1 MEHELWFTAILNKV
15 FGGAV
20 SALLARIAT
29 LHGLEWVRPAN
40 AVEAAHPIHNYLAM
54 EILVA
59 LLLVVLALVVRSR
72 LSMENPGK
80 LQHVMEVLVEFMRS
94 TAEEIIGHGADRYVP
109 MLGTLFIFILVCNL
123 LSLLP
128 GQGVPVPAYG
138 IEVSPTG
145 YVQAT
150 LGCAVVVFLYYN
162 YQGFRHHGIFGYLK
176 HFCGPVLAMAI
187 IMFPIEII
195 GNVGRLLSLSV
206 RLYAN
211 MLVGGLLE
219 KVFGGLVP
227 LLVPALFMGLHVF
240 VSLLQAYIFML
251 LPAVYLS
258 LAVSE
263 EH

>member
-1 MEHELWFTAILNKV
+1 MEHEIWFTAILNKI

-20 SALLARIAT
+20 SALLAKIAT
-29 LHGLEWVRPAN
+29 LHGLEWVRP
-40 AVEAAHPIHNYLAM
+40 VDPAHPIHNYLAM

-59 LLLVVLALVVRSR
+59 LVLIVFALVVRSR
-72 LSMENPGK
+72 LSMENPGR
-80 LQHVMEVLVEFMRS
+80 LQHVMEVLVEFVRS
-94 TAEEIIGHGADRYVP
+94 TADEVIGHGADRYVA
-109 MLGTLFIFILVCNL
+109 MLGTLFIFVMACNL

-128 GQGVPVPAYG
+128 GQGVPVPAFG

-145 YVQAT
+145 YIQAT

-162 YQGFRHHGIFGYLK
+162 YQGFRQQGILGYLK
-176 HFCGPVLAMAI
+176 HFCGPILAMAI

-195 GNVGRLLSLSV
+195 SNVGRMLSLSV

-219 KVFGGLVP
+219 KVFGGLIP
-227 LLVPALFMGLHVF
+227 LLVPVIFMGLHLF

-251 LPAVYLS
+251 LPAVYLG
-258 LAVSE
+258 LAVGE

>member
-1 MEHELWFTAILNKV
+1 MEHEIWFTAILNKI

-20 SALLARIAT
+20 TALLTKIAT
-29 LHGLEWVRPAN
+29 LHGLEWVRPADP
-40 AVEAAHPIHNYLAM
+40 AHPIHNYLAM

-59 LLLVVLALVVRSR
+59 LLLIVLALVVRSR
-72 LSMENPGK
+72 LSIEHPGT
-80 LQHVMEVLVEFMRS
+80 LQHVMEVLVDFVRS
-94 TAEEIIGHGADRYVP
+94 TAGEVIGHGADRYVP
-109 MLGTLFIFILVCNL
+109 MLGTLFLFVMACNL

-128 GQGVPVPAYG
+128 GQGVPVPAFG

-145 YVQAT
+145 YIQAT

-162 YQGFRHHGIFGYLK
+162 YQGFRQQGILGYLK
-176 HFCGPVLAMAI
+176 HFCGPILAMAI

-195 GNVGRLLSLSV
+195 SNVGRMLSLSV

-219 KVFGGLVP
+219 KVFGGLIPLVVP
-227 LLVPALFMGLHVF
+227 VIFMGLHLF

-251 LPAVYLS
+251 LPAVYLG
-258 LAVSE
+258 LAVGE

>member
-1 MEHELWFTAILNKV
+1 MEHEIWFTAILNKI

-20 SALLARIAT
+20 TALLTKIAT
-29 LHGLEWVRPAN
+29 LHSLEWVRPADP
-40 AVEAAHPIHNYLAM
+40 AHPIHNYLAM

-59 LLLVVLALVVRSR
+59 LGLVVLALVVRSR
-72 LSMENPGK
+72 LSMEHPGK
-80 LQHVMEVLVEFMRS
+80 LQHVMEVMVEFMRS
-94 TAEEIIGHGADRYVP
+94 TANEVIGHGADRYVP
-109 MLGTLFIFILVCNL
+109 MLGTLFIFVLACNL

-128 GQGVPVPAYG
+128 GLGVSVPAYG

-145 YVQAT
+145 YIQAT

-162 YQGFRHHGIFGYLK
+162 YQGLRHHGILGYLK
-176 HFCGPVLAMAI
+176 HFCGPILAMAI

-195 GNVGRLLSLSV
+195 SNVGRMLSLSV

-219 KVFGGLVP
+219 KVFGGLIP
-227 LLVPALFMGLHVF
+227 LALPVIFMGLHLF

-251 LPAVYLS
+251 LPAVYLG
-258 LAVSE
+258 LAVGE

>member
-1 MEHELWFTAILNKV
+1 MEHELWFTAILNKI

-29 LHGLEWVRPAN
+29 LHGLEWVRP
-40 AVEAAHPIHNYLAM
+40 VDPAHPIHNYFAM
-54 EILVA
+54 ELLVA
-59 LLLVVLALVVRSR
+59 MVLVVLALAVRSR

-80 LQHVMEVLVEFMRS
+80 LQHVMEVVVDFIRS
-94 TAEEIIGHGADRYVP
+94 TADEVIGHGADRYVA
-109 MLGTLFIFILVCNL
+109 MLGTLFIFVMACNL

-128 GQGVPVPAYG
+128 AQGVPVPSFG

-145 YVQAT
+145 YIQAT
-150 LGCAVVVFLYYN
+150 LGCAVAVFLYYN
-162 YQGFRHHGIFGYLK
+162 YQGFRHHGILGYLK

-195 GNVGRLLSLSV
+195 SNVGRMLSLSV

-219 KVFGGLVP
+219 KVFGGLIPLAVP
-227 LLVPALFMGLHVF
+227 VIFMGLHIF

-251 LPAVYLS
+251 LPAVYLG
-258 LAVSE
+258 LAVGE